1 MKKIFTMAVMAVALM
16 MATPANA
23 QFAFGVKGGLN
34 MTKVEM
40 NNGVSDSKNRTGF
53 FIGPTVKLT
62 LPIVGLGIDAAA
74 LFNQTEAKW
83 EGESAV
89 KQQSLQIPINLRYGI
104 GIGDM
109 ANIFAFAGPQFGFNI
124 GDKDKNYGTSEW
136 KWKTSNLSANIG
148 VGVTLIGHL
157 QGTINYNF
165 ALGKTG
171 EFRNSS
177 DYQQAAQV
185 ISGAKGKSNSWQI
198 GVAYFF

>member
-1 MKKIFTMAVMAVALM
+1 MKKIFTMAVMAVALLM
-16 MATPANA
+16 SAPANA

-53 FIGPTVKLT
+53 FIGPTVKVT
-62 LPIVGLGIDAAA
+62 LPVVGLGIDASA

-83 EGESAV
+83 EGESV

-136 KWKTSNLSANIG
+136 RWKTSNLSANIG

-171 EFRNSS
+171 EFRNSN
-177 DYQQAAQV
+177 DFQQAASV

-198 GVAYFF
+198 GIAYFF

>member
-1 MKKIFTMAVMAVALM
+1 MKKIFTMAVMAVALLM
-16 MATPANA
+16 SAPANA

-53 FIGPTVKLT
+53 FIGPTVKMT
-62 LPIVGLGIDAAA
+62 LPVVGLGIDASA

-83 EGESAV
+83 EGESV

-198 GVAYFF
+198 GIAYFF

>member
-157 QGTINYNF
+157 QGHHQ
-165 ALGKTG
+165 LQLRPRQDG
-171 EFRNSS
+171 
-177 DYQQAAQV
+177 
-185 ISGAKGKSNSWQI
+185 
-198 GVAYFF
+198 

>member
-1 MKKIFTMAVMAVALM
+1 MAVALM
-16 MATPANA
+16 CATPANA

-62 LPIVGLGIDAAA
+62 IPIVGLSVDAAA

-83 EGESAV
+83 ENESAV
-89 KQQSLQIPINLRYGI
+89 KQQSIQIPINVRYGI
-104 GIGDM
+104 GIGEI

-124 GDKDKNYGTSEW
+124 GDKNKNYGTSEW

-148 VGVTLIGHL
+148 VGVTLMNHL

-171 EFRNSS
+171 EFKNSS
-177 DYQQAAQV
+177 NFEQATQV
-185 ISGAKGKSNSWQI
+185 INGAKGKSNSWQI
-198 GVAYFF
+198 GIAYFF